1 MEEMFI
7 QIIKLSISVTW
18 FVIITALL
26 RMVLKKAP
34 RSIVCVMWYM
44 VWLRLVFPFNVES
57 RFSLAPDINGIVGYM
72 ESLME
77 ANSAALSVNEK
88 EYDPLNGE
96 DEKFA
101 EGGTLGENVMPVA
114 DVTSE
119 LNLANEISG
128 FEERNISDESAETY
142 SVDKFSKLNVESA
155 SDAVPKSSSV
165 PWLRIGVVI
174 WLLGLVFMFGYMI
187 ISYAVLRRKLRTA
200 VLYKENIRQSE
211 FIDSPFI
218 FGIIR
223 PVIYIPYGLES
234 DALDNVLAHEK
245 AHLIRW
251 DHLTKFIAFILLG
264 IYWFNPLIWLAY
276 VLFCKDIEA
285 ACDERTIAGM
295 GEKER
300 MSYALTLLSVNGKVR
315 VFDVC
320 PIGFGELGVKERVL
334 RIKRYKK
341 PAFVMIFGAVLIC
354 VLAAVCFLTSPKQ
367 KIKEPPLPVSYYY
380 YQNYWALY
388 DMSDTIFPNRESL
401 ENYTLHYLEE
411 IEELLDC
418 GGWWKEVNPQ
428 AKEMQITYYMQ
439 NTNACMTTIPVAF
452 GKDAVAV
459 SIYLSRSI
467 LQNPNV
473 GLFCEDANL
482 SHELGHVVL
491 NNSFS
496 ISLEDG
502 MCEYLNEQISQ
513 YSMLNSTGIPFQD
526 LFCLDI
532 KYGMENNKVEQTDFD
547 KWKAEIGKEGRAYP
561 YAGSSLDTEL
571 WYYMSFSF
579 VNYLID
585 TYGLSDVVELI
596 REGETQADYEKYLGH
611 SLEELQENWW
621 NYVINYQSEY
631 NIEEM
636 KQKMLDSL

>member
-18 FVIITALL
+18 FVIIAALL

-34 RSIVCVMWYM
+34 RSIICLMWCM
-44 VWLRLVFPFNVES
+44 VWLRLVFPFNIES
-57 RFSLAPDINGIVGYM
+57 RFSLAPDISGAVEETM
-72 ESLME
+72 L
-77 ANSAALSVNEK
+77 
-88 EYDPLNGE
+88 
-96 DEKFA
+96 
-101 EGGTLGENVMPVA
+101 PVA

-119 LNLANEISG
+119 LDFENESPEFDKSAVSDVSSELNTVDLMSELRTESG
-128 FEERNISDESAETY
+128 M
-142 SVDKFSKLNVESA
+142 
-155 SDAVPKSSSV
+155 DAVIKSSLAPKNNSTL
-165 PWLRIGVVI
+165 WLRIGTII
-174 WLLGLVFMFGYMI
+174 WLSGMALMFGYMI
-187 ISYAVLRRKLRTA
+187 ISYAALRRKLRTA
-200 VLYKENIRQSE
+200 VLYKENIKQSE

-223 PVIYIPYGLES
+223 PVIYIPYGLEGP
-234 DALDNVLAHEK
+234 AFDNVLEHEK
-245 AHLIRW
+245 AHLARL
-251 DHLTKFIAFILLG
+251 DHLTKFIAFIILG
-264 IYWFNPLIWLAY
+264 VYWFNPLIWLAY
-276 VLFCKDIEA
+276 VLFCKDIEV

-295 GEKER
+295 GEEER

-341 PAFVMIFGAVLIC
+341 PAIVIVLGAALVC

-367 KIKEPPLPVSYYY
+367 ERKEPPLPVSYYY
-380 YQNYWALY
+380 YTNYWALY
-388 DMSDTIFPNRESL
+388 DMSDTIFPNKESL
-401 ENYTLHYLEE
+401 ENYTSRYLNEVE
-411 IEELLDC
+411 KFLDC
-418 GGWWKEVNPQ
+418 GGWWKEINPQ
-428 AKEMQITYYMQ
+428 AKEVQITYYMQ
-439 NTNACMTTIPVAF
+439 NAKACMTTIPTAF

-459 SIYLSRSI
+459 SIYLSRSV
-467 LQNPNV
+467 LQNPNM

-482 SHELGHVVL
+482 THELGHLVL

-502 MCEYLNEQISQ
+502 MCEYLNQEINQ

-526 LFCLDI
+526 LFCLDV
-532 KYGMENNKVEQTDFD
+532 KYGMENNKVEQEELD
-547 KWKAEIGKEGRAYP
+547 KLKAWIGKEGRTYP
-561 YAGSSLDTEL
+561 YTENSKDSEV
-571 WYYMSFSF
+571 WYCMSFSF

-611 SLEELQENWW
+611 SLEELKENWW

-631 NIEEM
+631 TIEELQ
-636 KQKMLDSL
+636 QKALDSSL

>member
-18 FVIITALL
+18 FIIITALL

-34 RSIVCVMWYM
+34 RSIICVMWCM
-44 VWLRLVFPFNVES
+44 VWLRLVFPFNIES
-57 RFSLAPDINGIVGYM
+57 RYSLAPDINGIVGYM
-72 ESLME
+72 ESQME
-77 ANSAALSVNEK
+77 ANSAGTSVNEK
-88 EYDPLNGE
+88 EYGPLNGE

-101 EGGTLGENVMPVA
+101 EGGTLGETVMPVA
-114 DVTSE
+114 DVSSE
-119 LNLANEISG
+119 LNLANEISS
-128 FEERNISDESAETY
+128 SDE
-142 SVDKFSKLNVESA
+142 LH
-155 SDAVPKSSSV
+155 KSSSV
-165 PWLRIGVVI
+165 PWLRIGTVI
-174 WLLGLVFMFGYMI
+174 WLAGMALMFGYMI
-187 ISYAVLRRKLRTA
+187 ISYAMLRRKLRTA

-211 FIDSPFI
+211 FIDSPFV

-223 PVIYIPYGLES
+223 PVIYIPYGLEG

-245 AHLIRW
+245 AHLARW
-251 DHLTKFIAFILLG
+251 DHLTKFIAFMLLG

-276 VLFCKDIEA
+276 VLFCKDVEA

-300 MSYALTLLSVNGKVR
+300 MSYARTLLSVNGKVR

-341 PAFVMIFGAVLIC
+341 PAFVIVFGAAIVC
-354 VLAAVCFLTSPKQ
+354 VLAVVCFLTSPKQ
-367 KIKEPPLPVSYYY
+367 EIKEPPLPVSYYY
-380 YQNYWALY
+380 YANYWELY
-388 DMSDTIFPNRESL
+388 DMSDTIFPNKESL
-401 ENYTLHYLEE
+401 ENYTSHYLKEVEE
-411 IEELLDC
+411 FLDC
-418 GGWWKEVNPQ
+418 GGWWKEINPQ
-428 AKEMQITYYMQ
+428 AKEIQITYYLRR
-439 NTNACMTTIPVAF
+439 ARICDAGIPMAF
-452 GKDAVAV
+452 GQDAVAV
-459 SIYLSRSI
+459 SITLSRSI
-467 LQNPNV
+467 LQNPNM
-473 GLFCEDANL
+473 GLYGKDANL
-482 SHELGHVVL
+482 VHELGHVVL

-513 YSMLNSTGIPFQD
+513 YSMLNSIGIPLQD
-526 LFCLDI
+526 LVCLDI
-532 KYGMENNKVEQTDFD
+532 QYGMENNEAEQAELD
-547 KWKAEIGKEGRAYP
+547 KLKAGIGKEGRTYP
-561 YAGSSLDTEL
+561 YSTNSMNSKI
-571 WYYMSFSF
+571 WYCMSFSF

-611 SLEELQENWW
+611 SLEELKEDWW

-631 NIEEM
+631 NMEDM
-636 KQKMLDSL
+636 KQDSL